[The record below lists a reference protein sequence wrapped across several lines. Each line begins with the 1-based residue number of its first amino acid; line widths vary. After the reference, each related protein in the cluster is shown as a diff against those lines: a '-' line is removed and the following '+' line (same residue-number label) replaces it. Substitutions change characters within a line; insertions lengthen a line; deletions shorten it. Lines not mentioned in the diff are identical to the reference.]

1 MLSVCAVRL
10 CCASVL
16 SVCAQRLCCASV
28 LSVCAQCLCSVSVLS
43 VCTVRLCS
51 VSVLSV
57 CAQCLCSVSMLRLSS
72 YLPLSPLLCPL
83 PRRWVLYVGS
93 TTVEGVLL
101 LAAVEGL
108 LLLAGFSPAVPV
120 LPLPDD
126 TSGDPRGNT
135 FVPWTLVVCRH
146 NPVSPG

>member
-1 MLSVCAVRL
+1 
-10 CCASVL
+10 
-16 SVCAQRLCCASV
+16 
-28 LSVCAQCLCSVSVLS
+28 
-43 VCTVRLCS
+43 
-51 VSVLSV
+51 
-57 CAQCLCSVSMLRLSS
+57 MLRLSS

-93 TTVEGVLL
+93 TTVEGVLLLAAVEGLLLLAAVEGVLL